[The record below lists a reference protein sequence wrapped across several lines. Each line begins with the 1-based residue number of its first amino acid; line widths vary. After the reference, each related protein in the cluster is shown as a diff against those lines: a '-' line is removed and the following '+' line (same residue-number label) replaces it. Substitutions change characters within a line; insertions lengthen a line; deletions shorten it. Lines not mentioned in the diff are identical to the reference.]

1 MANDNATPDA
11 PTLVLLTGGTKGLG
25 LGLAKNLLT
34 SGYHVATCARSEECG
49 ENLDLLAT
57 HYSHRLSYWP
67 LDVSDSDA
75 VSAFVRSACKQ
86 HGVKRPYAV
95 INNAGVARDGVL
107 ATLPSIEIR
116 KMIDINLFGAIEM
129 ARAAVQLMLRHGGP
143 GRIVNISSIIGS
155 HGYNGLASYAATK
168 AGLDGF
174 TRSLAREVG
183 RRGITVNSVA
193 PGYLETEMSSSLQPE
208 RRQQII
214 RRTPI
219 GRLGRVEDVV
229 PMVHFLLSPEAGFIT
244 GQVLT
249 IDGGINA

>member
-1 MANDNATPDA
+1 MTANNAPAGTPA
-11 PTLVLLTGGTKGLG
+11 LVLLTGGTKGLG
-25 LGLAKNLLT
+25 LGLAEDLLA
-34 SGYHVATCARSEECG
+34 SGYHVATCARSEQRG
-49 ENLDLLAT
+49 EGLDALAA
-57 HYSHRLSYWP
+57 RFGEQLSYAQ
-67 LDVSDSDA
+67 LDVSDADA
-75 VSAFVRSACKQ
+75 VTAFVREACKR

-107 ATLPSIEIR
+107 ATLPSVEIR
-116 KMIDINLFGAIEM
+116 KMMDINLTGAIEM
-129 ARAAVQLMLRHGGP
+129 ARAALQLMLRHDGP
-143 GRIVNISSIIGS
+143 GRILNISSIIGS
-155 HGYNGLASYAATK
+155 HGYNGLAPYAATK

-174 TRSLAREVG
+174 TRSLSREVG

-214 RRTPI
+214 RRTPL
-219 GRLGRVEDVV
+219 GRLGRVDDVV
-229 PMVHFLLSPEAGFIT
+229 PVVRFLLSPEAGFMT